1 MNTRRVLI
9 VCICALLSAL
19 ALRTTVRSLREIA
32 PITARS
38 VTPNGWVPAAARAL
52 RPNYPYSVI
61 PGGAYS
67 PAELRFANAKDGVV
81 REHYADFDLRA
92 ARLVTLTSDRYQYV
106 SFRMKNQIFWTR
118 KRLRIPRGEVLL
130 TDGRNY
136 ARTRCGNRLST
147 TAQGPT
153 TPLQPPEAQLST
165 PIPTDFAPAPPLG
178 ELAQQFPLLPNEA
191 PRLAPYLPAPE
202 ASLGS
207 PEVWSP
213 SSGLMPPMGPIAP
226 GGFPA
231 QNASSPQQELKPPIN
246 LTAIPETPAQAD
258 VPEPAS
264 LLLFGVA
271 LCISGWFL
279 GRMARA
285 NRGAADRASTA
296 GEK

>member
-1 MNTRRVLI
+1 MNTRRILLVS
-9 VCICALLSAL
+9 ICALLSAF
-19 ALRTTVRSLREIA
+19 ALRITVRSMREIA

-38 VTPNGWVPAAARAL
+38 VMPNGLVPAAARAL

-61 PGGAYS
+61 AGGAYS

-81 REHYADFDLRA
+81 REHYSDFDLRA
-92 ARLVTLTSDRYQYV
+92 VRLVTLASDRYQYV
-106 SFRMKNQIFWTR
+106 SFRMKNQVFWTR

-136 ARTRCGNRLST
+136 ARTRCGNRLSSV
-147 TAQGPT
+147 AQGPT
-153 TPLQPPEAQLST
+153 TALQPPEAQLST
-165 PIPTDFAPAPPLG
+165 PIPTSFAPAAPLG

-213 SSGLMPPMGPIAP
+213 ASGWMPAVGPIAP
-226 GGFPA
+226 GAFPP
-231 QNASSPQQELKPPIN
+231 QNASSPQQQLKPPVN
-246 LTAIPETPAQAD
+246 LTAFPETPAKAD

-264 LLLFGVA
+264 LLLFGIG

-279 GRMARA
+279 GRMARR
-285 NRGAADRASTA
+285 NRGARRASTA
-296 GEK
+296 SEK